1 MARVLLDE
9 GLPLRTAQWL
19 RNLEID
25 ALHAREAELTSA
37 PDAEVLAF
45 ARNQRRACF
54 TLDHGFHSILAE
66 TAAAIPSV
74 VLLRVQHTNH
84 IEVGQLIVRIL
95 EDVGYEIDQGAA
107 VRATRRRIRFR
118 LLPLK

>member
-37 PDAEVLAF
+37 PDAEMLAF

-54 TLDHGFHSILAE
+54 TLDHDFHSILAE
-66 TAAAIPSV
+66 TGATTPSV
-74 VLLRVQHTNH
+74 VLLRVQHTYY

-107 VRATRRRIRFR
+107 VTATRRGIRFR

>member
-74 VLLRVQHTNH
+74 VLLRVQHTNY
-84 IEVGQLIVRIL
+84 IEIGQLIVRIL

-107 VRATRRRIRFR
+107 VRATRRGIRFR

>member
-1 MARVLLDE
+1 MASVLLDE

-54 TLDHGFHSILAE
+54 TLDHDFHSILAE
-66 TAAAIPSV
+66 TGATTRSV
-74 VLLRVQHTNH
+74 VLLRVQHTNY
-84 IEVGQLIVRIL
+84 IEVGQLIVRYLKTSVMRSIKGL
-95 EDVGYEIDQGAA
+95 LSRQLAA
-107 VRATRRRIRFR
+107 EFAFGFCR
-118 LLPLK
+118 